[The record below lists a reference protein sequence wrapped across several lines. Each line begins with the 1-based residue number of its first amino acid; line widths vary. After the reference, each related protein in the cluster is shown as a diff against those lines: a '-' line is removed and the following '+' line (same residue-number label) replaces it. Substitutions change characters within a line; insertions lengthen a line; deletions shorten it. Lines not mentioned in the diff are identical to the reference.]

1 MDNRKQEVFSFANK
15 ILALFF
21 IISLL
26 IAIPI
31 AAQKKKV
38 VLLKFNKQDSLLRVV
53 FEGEEAFINKIKVTT
68 SSSQIRMEF
77 PEAFD
82 LKSQKDLP
90 FEIIPS
96 EKMVV
101 INLKEKVEIKFF
113 RLSAPARLVLDIQK
127 KEPQAE
133 KQAEKQQGKQPEQQ
147 TPVTQTRGIVID
159 AGHGGYDFGITY
171 GNINEKDISLSLA
184 RDLGAA
190 LSKKGKKV
198 FLIRKAD
205 QYVSLS
211 DRIHFVNQ
219 RSPDIFIS
227 LHASMSRNFILYEP
241 TFDEQGSH
249 EYSLA
254 SSQKKYAGKSKVLSD
269 SIEKAIKD
277 EFKDEII
284 RRGMPLP
291 LLISV
296 EAPSVFIE
304 YPSPEI
310 VSYDQQ
316 MKTRLINSII
326 HGITAYG
333 L

>member
-1 MDNRKQEVFSFANK
+1 VNK
-15 ILALFF
+15 IFALFF
-21 IISLL
+21 AISLL
-26 IAIPI
+26 IAVPL

-53 FEGEEAFINKIKVTT
+53 FEGEETFINKIKVTT
-68 SSSQIRMEF
+68 SSSQIKMEF
-77 PEAFD
+77 PEPFD

-90 FEIIPS
+90 FEIIPL
-96 EKMVV
+96 EKVVV

-113 RLSAPARLVLDIQK
+113 KLSAPARLVLDIQK
-127 KEPQAE
+127 REPQAE
-133 KQAEKQQGKQPEQQ
+133 KQAEKQSEQQ
-147 TPVTQTRGIVID
+147 TPVTQARGIVID
-159 AGHGGYDFGITY
+159 AGHGGYDFGIAY
-171 GNINEKDISLSLA
+171 GNLNEKDISLSLA
-184 RDLGAA
+184 RDLGAV

-241 TFDEQGSH
+241 TSDEQGSND
-249 EYSLA
+249 YSLA
-254 SSQKKYAGKSKVLSD
+254 ASQKKYAGKSKVLSD

-277 EFKDEII
+277 EFKDEVI

-291 LLISV
+291 LLHSV
-296 EAPSVFIE
+296 GAPSVFIE
-304 YPSPEI
+304 YPSPKI

-316 MKTRLINSII
+316 MKTRLIHSII
-326 HGITAYG
+326 QGILAYG
-333 L
+333 F

>member
-1 MDNRKQEVFSFANK
+1 MDNGKQEVYSSAHQ
-15 ILALFF
+15 ILGLFLV
-21 IISLL
+21 ISLL
-26 IAIPI
+26 IAVPI

-38 VLLKFNKQDSLLRVV
+38 VLLKYNKQDSLLRVV
-53 FEGEEAFINKIKVTT
+53 FEGEETFINKIKVTT
-68 SSSQIRMEF
+68 SSSQIKMDF
-77 PEAFD
+77 PEPFD

-96 EKMVV
+96 EKLVI

-113 RLSAPARLVLDIQK
+113 RLSAPARLVLDIQQ
-127 KEPQAE
+127 KESYAE
-133 KQAEKQQGKQPEQQ
+133 KQAVKQPEKQPEQQ
-147 TPVTQTRGIVID
+147 TPITQARGIVID
-159 AGHGGYDFGITY
+159 AGHGGYDFGIAY
-171 GNINEKDISLSLA
+171 GNLNEKDINLSLA
-184 RDLGAA
+184 RDLGAV

-219 RSPDIFIS
+219 RSPDLFIS
-227 LHASMSRNFILYEP
+227 LHATMSRNFILYEP
-241 TFDEQGSH
+241 ASDEQGSND
-249 EYSLA
+249 YSIA

-277 EFKDEII
+277 EFKDEVI

-291 LLISV
+291 LLHSV
-296 EAPSVFIE
+296 GAPAVFIE
-304 YPSPEI
+304 YPSPKI

-316 MKTRLINSII
+316 MKTRLIHSII
-326 HGITAYG
+326 QGILAYG
-333 L
+333 F